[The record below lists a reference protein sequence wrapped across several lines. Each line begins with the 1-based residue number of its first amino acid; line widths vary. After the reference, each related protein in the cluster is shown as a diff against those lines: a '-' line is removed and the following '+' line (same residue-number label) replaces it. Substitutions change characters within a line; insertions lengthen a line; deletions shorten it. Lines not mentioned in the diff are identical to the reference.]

1 VTGGEDRGA
10 LFWMLVLLSILVVV
24 LPPPGDELLL
34 LPAIWG
40 WYYVTKGN
48 QR

>member
-10 LFWMLVLLSILVVV
+10 LFWTLVLLSIAVVV
-24 LPPPGDELLL
+24 LPPPGDEYLL